1 MGRVMEVKGK
11 PQADGEWSTGFC
23 GCCSDCSS
31 CCLTCWCPCI
41 TVGRI
46 AEIVDQGSSSCCA
59 TGALY
64 MLSMYTVF
72 GSACISCKY
81 RTKMRKQYNL
91 KGSECGDYLKHFF
104 CELCAL
110 TQTYRELTKR
120 GFDVP
125 LGCITCWCPCITF
138 GQVAEIVDQGSTT
151 CGTAGAL
158 YALINAVTGC
168 ACIYSC
174 FYRGK
179 MRAQYNIEG
188 SDCGDCLKHFFCELC
203 ALTQQYRELKNRGFN
218 MDLGCITCWCPCIT
232 FGQVAEIVDQGSTTC
247 GTAGAL
253 YTLISCFT
261 GCGCIYSCFYRG
273 KMRAQYN
280 IGGNDCGDCLKHFFC
295 ELCALTQ
302 QYRELK
308 NRGFNMDLGWAG
320 NIQRQQNQGVAMGAP
335 VFQGGMTR

>member
-218 MDLGCITCWCPCIT
+218 MDLG
-232 FGQVAEIVDQGSTTC
+232 
-247 GTAGAL
+247 
-253 YTLISCFT
+253 
-261 GCGCIYSCFYRG
+261 
-273 KMRAQYN
+273 
-280 IGGNDCGDCLKHFFC
+280 
-295 ELCALTQ
+295 
-302 QYRELK
+302 
-308 NRGFNMDLGWAG
+308 WAG